1 VSRLVGSE
9 MCIRDRAV
17 AADDLL
23 AIAKVAIGDRLVQ
36 EGAEDIRLIG
46 ALHHK
51 TSIDE
56 EAGGAVVLFVI
67 HEGESLPQSGSQP
80 HPRRP
85 PYH

>member
-1 VSRLVGSE
+1 
-9 MCIRDRAV
+9 MTAN
-17 AADDLL
+17 DLL
-23 AIAKVAIGDRLVQ
+23 AITKVTIRDGLVQ

-51 TSIDE
+51 APINE

-67 HEGESLPQSGSQP
+67 HEGESLPHSGSQP

>member
-1 VSRLVGSE
+1 
-9 MCIRDRAV
+9 M
-17 AADDLL
+17 
-23 AIAKVAIGDRLVQ
+23 Q

-46 ALHHK
+46 ALHDK
-51 TSIDE
+51 ASINE

-67 HEGESLPQSGSQP
+67 HEGESLPQSGSSP

>member
-1 VSRLVGSE
+1 VS
-9 MCIRDRAV
+9 AN
-17 AADDLL
+17 DLL
-23 AIAKVAIGDRLVQ
+23 TIAEVAVGDGLVQ

-46 ALHHK
+46 ALHDEA
-51 TSIDE
+51 SVNE

-67 HEGESLPQSGSQP
+67 HEGESLPQSGSPP

>member
-1 VSRLVGSE
+1 VT
-9 MCIRDRAV
+9 
-17 AADDLL
+17 ADDLL

-46 ALHHK
+46 ALHDEA
-51 TSIDE
+51 SVNE

-67 HEGESLPQSGSQP
+67 HEGESLPQSGSSP